1 LGGVLVLFVAVGG
14 FLWFQHLQT
23 RGTTLRVPQQFDSI
37 NAALSE
43 ARSGTIIEV
52 DAAGGPY
59 LESLNVNVEGITL
72 KSVNGR
78 ATLRSRQEGEPA
90 IKVEANDVVVNGFE
104 ISSKGP
110 CVEVF
115 SAARSRVEHNTL
127 TGCEVAIAVRKANF
141 MLLQRNVIQGNK
153 NGVSLLN
160 ADNNRVCD
168 NDISNNENNG
178 VEVQASLNNVFCNNA
193 VVENYIGV
201 IITDSDDNQFFS
213 NTIQNNK
220 MEGVYLEN
228 SNRNVFS
235 KNDITLN
242 YDGFSLNLN
251 SNKNRLLKNV
261 VRANRQSGVRLLH
274 VEHNKVSSN
283 KIEGNEQGISLIN
296 AAHNLVDRNRV
307 NTNRDGGIV
316 LQNASQ
322 NTLRENVLSDNDR
335 GIALRPGD
343 NNMLVDNRI
352 NRNTIGIY
360 MTGSS
365 GNSLQSNELT
375 SNKTGFEIGFSE
387 KNLIKDNRIAQ
398 HVAAILV
405 TESKKNTFV
414 SNRFT
419 DNQYGINFL
428 YANDNTV
435 LFNTFERQ
443 AQTAVSLIN
452 FSENNLIGQNTLH
465 RNKWGIL
472 LSSSSHNQ
480 LELNTIDQNEVGIVL
495 NRSGTRTAIKGN
507 WISNNGVGLFVP
519 EFLTKDETIL
529 SESSIVLEV
538 VGSDEGYLIR
548 TNRFS
553 HNRTVDVRNDKNSVL
568 YVRENLWDM
577 KVTATLPERSK
588 RKLVAGNVELIK
600 ARLKGPIFVTSA
612 SDAEQR
618 VLGAMVRLLLEANG
632 YAVVDMTNLGNE
644 QEVFRAFA
652 DNVVDVG
659 WSSTGSA
666 LERYQPDQVE
676 TLPNEPSILERFVA
690 QQDRSKYN
698 LLWTNCAP
706 ADTSLVLA
714 ISLSSEFAVKSYGL
728 DLSSSDPITVSD
740 VVRAVNRAK
749 VTPII
754 ALPKAFL
761 ENKLRFEAFIK
772 RYGLNIDNVHIK
784 SLSLQEAVSEL
795 SVGSV
800 DLALIRNTAPE
811 IKVLGLRVLDDDLN
825 YFWKSRL
832 CLTLRKEMAKA
843 FPQVVTLLTPLSKRL
858 TLTQLRALLGKV
870 AFFGQTPESVASQ
883 FLSDQGLT
891 P

>member
-1 LGGVLVLFVAVGG
+1 MLVLFVAVGG
-14 FLWFQHLQT
+14 MLWFQHQQT
-23 RGTTLRVPQQFDSI
+23 QRTTLRVPQQFDSI
-37 NAALSE
+37 SAALSE
-43 ARSGTIIEV
+43 ARPGTLIEV

-59 LESLNVNVEGITL
+59 LESLNVDVEGLTL
-72 KSVNGR
+72 RSVNGR
-78 ATLRSRQEGEPA
+78 AALRSQQEGEPA
-90 IKVEANDVVVNGFE
+90 IKVEASDVVVNGFE

-115 SAARSRVEHNTL
+115 GVARSRVERNTL
-127 TGCEVAIAVRKANF
+127 TGCEVAITAQKANF

-160 ADNNRVCD
+160 ANNNRVCD

-178 VEVQASLNNVFCNNA
+178 VEVQASSNNVFCNNT
-193 VVENYIGV
+193 VVGNYLGV
-201 IITDSDDNQFFS
+201 IISGSNNNELLS

-220 MEGVYLEN
+220 MEGVYVDT
-228 SNRNVFS
+228 SNENVFS

-242 YDGFSLNLN
+242 YDGVSLNFN
-251 SNKNRLLKNV
+251 SNKNLLLKNV
-261 VRANRQSGVRLLH
+261 VRTNRQSGIRLSH
-274 VEHNKVSSN
+274 VEHNTVSEN
-283 KIEGNEQGISLIN
+283 KIEGNEQGISLVN
-296 AAHNLVDRNRV
+296 AARNLVDRNRV
-307 NTNRDGGIV
+307 TTNRDGGIL

-322 NTLRENVLSDNDR
+322 NTLRENVLNDNDR
-335 GIALRPGD
+335 GIALRPGE
-343 NNMLVDNRI
+343 NNMLVDNRLS
-352 NRNTIGIY
+352 RNTIGIY

-375 SNKTGFEIGFSE
+375 SNKTGFEVGFSE

-398 HVAAILV
+398 HVVAILV

-414 SNRFT
+414 SNRFM

-452 FSENNLIGQNTLH
+452 FSENNLIGQNTLRH
-465 RNKWGIL
+465 NKWGIL
-472 LSSSSHNQ
+472 LSSSGHNQ

-495 NRSGTRTAIKGN
+495 NRSGTGTAIKGN

-529 SESSIVLEV
+529 SDTSIVLEI

-553 HNRTVDVRNDKNSVL
+553 HNRTVDVRNDKNTVL

-588 RKLVAGNVELIK
+588 RKLIAGDVELIK

-612 SDAEQR
+612 SDTLQR

-632 YAVVDMTNLGNE
+632 YSVVDMTNLGNE
-644 QEVFRAFA
+644 QEVFGAFA

-666 LERYQPDQVE
+666 LERYRPDQTE
-676 TLPNEPSILERFVA
+676 ALPNEPSILEHFVA
-690 QQDRSKYN
+690 QQDSSKYN

-706 ADTSLVLA
+706 ADASVVLA

-740 VVRAVNRAK
+740 VVRAVNGAK

-754 ALPKAFL
+754 AFPKAL
-761 ENKLRFEAFIK
+761 LDNKPRYEMFVK
-772 RYGLNIDNVHIK
+772 RYDMNVDNVHIK
-784 SLSLQEAVSEL
+784 SLSLQKAVSEL

-825 YFWKSRL
+825 FFWKSRL

-843 FPQVVTLLTPLSKRL
+843 FPQVVTLLAPLSKRL

-883 FLSDQGLT
+883 FLSDQSLT